1 MTFQKRH
8 TPLKLR
14 AEDHQDLKIMGAYL
28 QDSLIPMTAF
38 YYNKDSKY
46 FSILA
51 NRFCWEVAPQMDT
64 GTPLY
69 SRVHSG
75 LHFSHVHNVRHKGLN
90 LNDPTKTLNLLT
102 MHGDK
107 KGEIHLMFSDHCE
120 ICLHVEKIMC
130 HFHDLHEAWWTHQKP
145 QHA

>member
-1 MTFQKRH
+1 MTFHQQH

-14 AEDHQDLKIMGAYL
+14 AEDHQDLTVMAAYL
-28 QDSLIPMTAF
+28 QDSLIPTTGF
-38 YYNKDSKY
+38 YYNKEGKY

-51 NRFCWEVAPQMDT
+51 NRFCWEVNPHVNDE
-64 GTPLY
+64 TPLY

-75 LHFSHVHNVRHKGLN
+75 IHFAHVHHVRHKGIDLK
-90 LNDPTKTLNLLT
+90 DPTQTLNLLT
-102 MHGDK
+102 LHGDQE
-107 KGEIHLMFSDHCE
+107 GEIHLLFSDGCE

-145 QHA
+145 KHP